1 MEYFGVFAF
10 VLAIGCLTL
19 PGKIKKLEA
28 KVKRLEKQRN
38 GAGAMSKLMEQ
49 LIGKECILISENGLA
64 IAGKAEFPCEILDC
78 DDEWVKIRLV
88 NKKGQKTVKM
98 MRLDDIE
105 SVQLLNEQ

>member
-28 KVKRLEKQRN
+28 KVKSLEKQRN

-105 SVQLLNEQ
+105 SVQLLDEQ